1 MTAVRA
7 QVERFLGRIR
17 NVARDRRH
25 FDLIPRA
32 STNSLLRALGLNT
45 ESVRQEIVGLE
56 VDDYSGGPDADRD
69 RPGEVWVFGRQVEH
83 LEVYIKLKLVK
94 DPETGQ
100 EYLKCLSFHKAEY
113 RMKYPLREH
122 RAS

>member
-1 MTAVRA
+1 MTAVRD

-32 STNSLLRALGLNT
+32 ATNSLLRALGLNT
-45 ESVRQEIVGLE
+45 EAVRREILGIE
-56 VDDYSGGPDADRD
+56 VDDYSSGPEDDRD
-69 RPGEVWVFGRQVEH
+69 RPGEVWIFGRQVEN

-94 DPETGQ
+94 DPVTGQ
-100 EYLKCLSFHKAEY
+100 EYLKCISFHKAEY
-113 RMKYPLREH
+113 RLSYPLRGH